1 MYGISRISEPDLR
14 AVRFANKI
22 EEQKLNGSV
31 IREMEV
37 DLEIS
42 CHSESADERR
52 QSYNFRTIKGD
63 SEKFMRQLSDS
74 IDSLDLLTLLRIIIS
89 FTEE

>member
-1 MYGISRISEPDLR
+1 MYGIRRISQPDLR

-31 IREMEV
+31 IKKWKLIWKFLVIRRVQMNGV
-37 DLEIS
+37 NLTTLEPLRATQRNS
-42 CHSESADERR
+42 CVNLA
-52 QSYNFRTIKGD
+52 T
-63 SEKFMRQLSDS
+63 L